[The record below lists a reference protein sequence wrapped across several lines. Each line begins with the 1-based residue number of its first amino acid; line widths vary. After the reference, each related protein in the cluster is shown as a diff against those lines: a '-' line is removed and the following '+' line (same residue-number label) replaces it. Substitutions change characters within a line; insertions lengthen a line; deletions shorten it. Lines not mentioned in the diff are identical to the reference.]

1 MITVLTGAGISAE
14 SGVKT
19 YRSDTGLWE
28 QHSIEDIATPE
39 GFERDPGKV
48 RAFYDARLA
57 AVRAAEPNAAH
68 HALARLER
76 ESRIPVLVVT
86 QNVDDLHER
95 AGSRNV
101 LHMHGRLGAPV
112 CAGCGAALAGERLVG
127 QPPCPTCGGQARPD
141 ITFFGEEPKHLD
153 GIAKALRQVT
163 VYMSIGTSGEVFPAA
178 RFVRRARKR
187 KARRIEVNI
196 RRTRITNDHRDLRR
210 GPASIEV
217 PRLVREILTEQMELD
232 RQEGAGPD
240 AQN

>member
-1 MITVLTGAGISAE
+1 MIIILTGAGISAE

-48 RAFYDARLA
+48 RAFYDARLD

-68 HALARLER
+68 LALSRLER
-76 ESRIPVLVVT
+76 ESQVPVLVVT

-95 AGSRNV
+95 AGSRRV

-112 CAGCGAALAGERLVG
+112 CAGCGAGLPGERLEG
-127 QPPCPTCGGQARPD
+127 QPPCPACGGQARPD
-141 ITFFGEEPKHLD
+141 ITFFGEQPKHLEE
-153 GIAKALRQVT
+153 IAEALSQVT
-163 VYMSIGTSGEVFPAA
+163 IYISIGTSGEVFPAA

-196 RRTRITNDHRDLRR
+196 RRTRITNDHRELRH

-217 PRLVREILTEQMELD
+217 PTLVREILAEQLELD

-240 AQN
+240 GQN